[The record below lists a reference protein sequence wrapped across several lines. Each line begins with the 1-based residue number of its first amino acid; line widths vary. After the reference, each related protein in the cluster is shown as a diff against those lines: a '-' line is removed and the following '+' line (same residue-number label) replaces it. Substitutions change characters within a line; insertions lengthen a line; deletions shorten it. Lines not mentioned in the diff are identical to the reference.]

1 VIAPRFSAVLVV
13 GLPLLYSACGGDNLT
28 LPGEGEPA
36 HVAITSGNRQ
46 SKPVSSPLAPLVA
59 KVTDTQGRAVSG
71 VTVDFTFDDA
81 TSDATVNPAS
91 DNTDGS
97 GQATTTITLGTR
109 VGAVNGHARVSG
121 LQGAAAVEVA
131 FTATAL
137 PENASVVTAVSGDGQ
152 GGPVGSTL
160 GQPLVVKVTDSFG
173 NPIPGITITWTVD
186 GGGSVNETSTQTAD
200 NGQTSVTRTL
210 GSATG
215 HPTTTATAEGLPGSP
230 SVTFT
235 HEATAGTASRVEK
248 FDGDGQSALAGTE
261 VHDPLVVRVLDGQGN
276 PVIGRAVT
284 WVIGAGGGSVTPQNT
299 TTDGQGKAST
309 RWTLG
314 SSVGNNTVNAVVSGV
329 GTATFSATAT
339 AGSVSASQSRVTV
352 SDGSITAGSGTST
365 ITVRVRDANGTSVRG
380 VSVSVTAS
388 GSGNQI
394 DPASATSDDNGVA
407 TFTFRSTVGGE
418 DKTITAVAGG
428 VTLDQQPT
436 ITVRK
441 ADSRTRITGHEKN
454 PSTAGQPVHVTVTV
468 TSGEGGGTPTGQVR
482 IVSNRTEES
491 ASCTATLD
499 ASGQGS
505 CDITLTAVG
514 NHRLIALYDGDSR
527 FDVSNDDDF
536 HQVTPELTNSPPAAQ
551 PDGPYLTPGLD
562 QPLSVPAPGVLGN
575 DSDTDGPS
583 TLTARNAS
591 TPSKGTV
598 ALSSDGSFV
607 YTPTPGQS
615 GADSFTYEAFDGAA
629 ATQATV
635 SITIQ

>member
-13 GLPLLYSACGGDNLT
+13 GLPLLYAACGGDNLT

-36 HVAITSGNRQ
+36 HVVITSGNRQ
-46 SKPVSSPLAPLVA
+46 DKPVSSALAPLVA
-59 KVTDTQGRAVSG
+59 KVTDTQGRAVAG
-71 VTVDFTFDDA
+71 VTVNFTFDDA
-81 TSDATVNPAS
+81 TFDGNANPAS
-91 DNTDGS
+91 TNTNAS
-97 GQATTTITLGTR
+97 GEASTTITLGTR
-109 VGAVNGHARVSG
+109 VGAVDGHARVSG
-121 LQGAAAVEVA
+121 SQGTPVEAA
-131 FTATAL
+131 FTANAL
-137 PENASVVTAVSGDGQ
+137 PSNASVVTAVSGDGQ
-152 GGPVGSTL
+152 SGPVNKAL
-160 GQPLVVKVTDSFG
+160 ALPLVVKVTDPFS
-173 NPIPGITITWTVD
+173 NPIAGVTITWTVE
-186 GGGSVNETSTQTAD
+186 GGGSVNEPSTQTGPD
-200 NGQTSVTRTL
+200 GTTSVTRTL

-235 HEATAGTASRVEK
+235 HEATAGSASRVEK

-261 VHDPLVVRVLDGQGN
+261 LPKPLVVRVLDGAGN
-276 PVIGRAVT
+276 AVVGRAVT

-299 TTDGQGKAST
+299 TTDGQGKATT

-314 SSVGNNTVNAVVSGV
+314 SSVGSNTVNAVVSGV
-329 GTATFSATAT
+329 GTATFTATAT
-339 AGSVSASQSRVTV
+339 AGSVSASQSKVNV
-352 SDGSITAGSGTST
+352 SRGTITAGSGTST
-365 ITVRVRDANGTSVRG
+365 ITVRVRDANGTAVSG
-380 VSVSVTAS
+380 VSVSVSSS
-388 GSGNQI
+388 GTGNQI
-394 DPASATSDDNGVA
+394 DPPSVTSDDNGVA
-407 TFTFRSTVGGE
+407 TFTFGSTVAE

-428 VTLDQQPT
+428 VTLDEKPT
-436 ITVRK
+436 ITVQK
-441 ADSRTRITGHEKN
+441 ADSRTRITGHDPN
-454 PSTAGQPVHVTVTV
+454 PSTGGRPVHVTVTV
-468 TSGEGGGTPTGQVR
+468 TSGEGGGTPTGNVQ
-482 IVSNRTEES
+482 IVSDKEPS
-491 ASCTATLD
+491 SVSCTATLD

-514 NHRLIALYDGDSR
+514 NHRLVALYPGDAR

-536 HQVTPELTNSPPAAQ
+536 HQVSPALTNSPPVAQ

-562 QPLSVPAPGVLGN
+562 QPLSVQAPGVLGN

-598 ALSSDGSFV
+598 DLMSDGSFV